1 MSYFNFPARFYL
13 PVWSMREK
21 KKLQTLVVI
30 PFQSNDVGRRY
41 WTWANHS
48 LKPLPASEGMHG
60 TKIATFNQS
69 GKLILNFS
77 TNRLNLEKNKG
88 ILTLSTS
95 AGDAK
100 LTESRFG
107 LEIRGKIFP
116 CEGELDVEYHGK
128 KLFVII
134 YSECWQSGAWEWVK
148 VINKWDLKITEIQS
162 SELKFTREE
171 IPHKITPEIMI
182 LLVFVVLV
190 LPCLTVMLF
199 CFNKQIFLF
208 FTFPKVR

>member
-1 MSYFNFPARFYL
+1 
-13 PVWSMREK
+13 
-21 KKLQTLVVI
+21 
-30 PFQSNDVGRRY
+30 
-41 WTWANHS
+41 
-48 LKPLPASEGMHG
+48 MHG

-77 TNRLNLEKNKG
+77 TNRLNLEENKG

-134 YSECWQSGAWEWVK
+134 YSEC
-148 VINKWDLKITEIQS
+148 
-162 SELKFTREE
+162 
-171 IPHKITPEIMI
+171 
-182 LLVFVVLV
+182 
-190 LPCLTVMLF
+190 
-199 CFNKQIFLF
+199 
-208 FTFPKVR
+208 